1 MDFPWGLARSGLFR
15 VAMPIVTLTDE
26 ASLARCVDHHDTV
39 VIDFWA
45 PWCAP
50 CKGFLPILEEASARH
65 ADVVFCRVN
74 TEDHSELARAFDVE
88 SIPTLVVIRDRIMI
102 ASQPGMLPEDVLEDL
117 LGQVKG
123 LDMDVVRREIAQ
135 TDEQKGAEL

>member
-50 CKGFLPILEEASARH
+50 CKGFLPILE
-65 ADVVFCRVN
+65 FCRVN

>member
-1 MDFPWGLARSGLFR
+1 MRAFFLN
-15 VAMPIVTLTDE
+15 AMSIITLTDE

-50 CKGFLPILEEASARH
+50 CRSFLPILEEASERH
-65 ADVVFCRVN
+65 ADIVFCRVN
-74 TEDHSELARAFDVE
+74 TEDHSDLARAFDVE

-102 ASQPGMLPEDVLEDL
+102 ASQPGLLPEDVLEDL
-117 LGQVKG
+117 LGQVKS
-123 LDMDVVRREIAQ
+123 LDMNEVRREMSQA
-135 TDEQKGAEL
+135 DEQKGAEP

>member
-1 MDFPWGLARSGLFR
+1 
-15 VAMPIVTLTDE
+15 MPILTLTDE
-26 ASLARCVDHHDTV
+26 ASLGRCVEHHDTV

-50 CKGFLPILEEASARH
+50 CRGFLPILEKASESHPDIA
-65 ADVVFCRVN
+65 FCRVN
-74 TEDHSELARAFDVE
+74 TQERSELAQAFDVE

-117 LGQVKG
+117 IGQVKG
-123 LDMDVVRREIAQ
+123 LDMDQVRTEMAQ
-135 TDEQKGAEL
+135 TAERKGAEP

>member
-1 MDFPWGLARSGLFR
+1 
-15 VAMPIVTLTDE
+15 MPILTLTDE
-26 ASLARCVDHHDTV
+26 ESLGRVVDHHDSV

-50 CKGFLPILEEASARH
+50 CKGFLPILEKASESH
-65 ADVVFCRVN
+65 SDIVFCRVN
-74 TEDHSELARAFDVE
+74 TEEHKELAQAFDVE

-117 LGQVKG
+117 IGKVKV
-123 LDMDVVRREIAQ
+123 LDMEELRREMAKTEEKI
-135 TDEQKGAEL
+135 GADS

>member
-1 MDFPWGLARSGLFR
+1 MAIL
-15 VAMPIVTLTDE
+15 TLTDE
-26 ASLARCVDHHDTV
+26 ASLAKVVDHHDTV

-50 CKGFLPILEEASARH
+50 CKGFLPILEKASESH
-65 ADVVFCRVN
+65 PDITFCRVN
-74 TEDHSELARAFDVE
+74 TEENKELAQAFDVD

-123 LDMDVVRREIAQ
+123 LDMDQVRREMAQ
-135 TDEQKGAEL
+135 TAEREGAEP